1 MGGPGRSRQRR
12 WPGVRPPPAV
22 SKSHIPGLCAP
33 RPCLAQPIGR
43 RPPFRPSG
51 PAAPRAAGNH
61 SRTFTWRG
69 ICGVPGCRSIGP
81 VSRALA
87 VAVMGQAVTGR
98 AGRRAITRPPWQPG
112 RCPPG
117 ATPGPVRWRRAAKP
131 TAVMG
136 PSLPSRKNAVRARR
150 PSARGVPQ
158 GLPEQRASPLSG
170 RALAGFLLGGLPCGS
185 PGQAVQ
191 PTPRRSGGHHL
202 DRRAA
207 PRAMSVRE

>member
-69 ICGVPGCRSIGP
+69 ICGVLAAGQLGRSAAHW
-81 VSRALA
+81 R
-87 VAVMGQAVTGR
+87 
-98 AGRRAITRPPWQPG
+98 WQSWARQSP
-112 RCPPG
+112 
-117 ATPGPVRWRRAAKP
+117 AA
-131 TAVMG
+131 
-136 PSLPSRKNAVRARR
+136 RAR
-150 PSARGVPQ
+150 
-158 GLPEQRASPLSG
+158 EQ
-170 RALAGFLLGGLPCGS
+170 
-185 PGQAVQ
+185 
-191 PTPRRSGGHHL
+191 
-202 DRRAA
+202 
-207 PRAMSVRE
+207 